1 MKTNLKDYI
10 KVFNNKFYSKKQCQ
24 LIIDSLDIS
33 KNIPHTFYNVI
44 TNKQED
50 KGKDP
55 KVSFLRDEKVEQIG
69 SLIKDQWF
77 KVVTGYILKWLN
89 KKEKIDWFKGWSGY
103 TFPKFVEYN
112 KGTAMTTH
120 CDHIYSIF
128 SQNGEARG
136 IPILSIITALND
148 DYSGGELIMCGEYKY
163 KLKTGETIVF
173 PSNFLYPH
181 SIKKITKGTRFS
193 MVSWVY

>member
-10 KVFNNKFYSKKQCQ
+10 KVFNKFYSKKQCQ
-24 LIIDSLDIS
+24 LIINSLDTS
-33 KNIPHTFYNVI
+33 KTIPHTFYNVI
-44 TNKQED
+44 TNTQED
-50 KGKDP
+50 KGRDP
-55 KVSFLRDEKVEQIG
+55 KVSFLKEEKVEQVG

-77 KVVTGYILKWLN
+77 KVVTEYILKWLN
-89 KKEKIDWFKGWSGY
+89 REEKIDWFKGWSGY

-112 KGTAMTTH
+112 KGTTMTNH

-128 SQNGEARG
+128 SQTGEARG
-136 IPILSIITALND
+136 VPILSMITVLND
-148 DYSGGELIMCGEYKY
+148 DYAGGEILMCDKYKY

-181 SIKKITKGTRFS
+181 SIKKITKGTRHS